1 MRAAGVLLA
10 ATIIAAIGVG
20 ILLRLGAREHVLNLL
35 EILRK
40 IGIWG
45 PLILVLIQAVIV
57 IFILPG
63 ILITMGAGFLFG
75 IIPGTMCIVAGNV
88 IGASLSFL
96 IARFFLHKRF
106 LKHVLEKY
114 PRVQHLDERVS
125 RGGWKIIM
133 LTRMIPFFPF
143 KLSNYLFGV
152 MRFSFMDIVIG
163 TAIGSIP
170 ITATNVYAGSL
181 AGDLAT
187 MESFSQRDP
196 LTWFFYGLGLI
207 AFLVFAVFLGRYAGR
222 RLHWE
227 NQS

>member
-1 MRAAGVLLA
+1 M
-10 ATIIAAIGVG
+10 
-20 ILLRLGAREHVLNLL
+20 ARYFLHERFLNHVLD
-35 EILRK
+35 
-40 IGIWG
+40 
-45 PLILVLIQAVIV
+45 
-57 IFILPG
+57 
-63 ILITMGAGFLFG
+63 
-75 IIPGTMCIVAGNV
+75 
-88 IGASLSFL
+88 
-96 IARFFLHKRF
+96 
-106 LKHVLEKY
+106 KY

-152 MRFSFMDIVIG
+152 MRFSFIDIVLG

-170 ITATNVYAGSL
+170 IAATNVYAGSL

-196 LTWFFYGLGLI
+196 LTWFLYGLGLL
-207 AFLVFAVFLGRYAGR
+207 AFLVFAVFLGRYATR